1 MSGRDE
7 KLETA
12 VRDNSLEKLN
22 YRDWRN
28 EAGEGY
34 EAKGQFFSPQ
44 NERYL
49 AMSYTE
55 KNKKIKTKGK
65 EG

>member
-1 MSGRDE
+1 MSGRNE

-12 VRDNSLEKLN
+12 ARDYSLEKLN

-34 EAKGQFFSPQ
+34 EAKEQFFLLKMREIWPC
-44 NERYL
+44 L
-49 AMSYTE
+49 IL
-55 KNKKIKTKGK
+55 K
-65 EG
+65 